1 VSINAENIRPG
12 DLEWTCCAC
21 GVRLEPALVVVEYLG
36 NEFSAE
42 LPRCP
47 RCGLVLITE
56 ELALGKMAEVEQI
69 LEDK

>member
-1 VSINAENIRPG
+1 MNMENIQPG
-12 DLEWTCCAC
+12 DLEWRCEKC
-21 GVRLEPALVVVEYLG
+21 GTKLEPAKVTVEYLG

-47 RCGLVLITE
+47 RCGMVMISE
-56 ELALGKMAEVEQI
+56 SLALGKMAEVEQI

>member
-1 VSINAENIRPG
+1 MNLENIRPG
-12 DLEWTCCAC
+12 DLEWRCAQC
-21 GVRLEPALVVVEYLG
+21 GGKLEPATVTVEYLG
-36 NEFSAE
+36 NEFTAD

-56 ELALGKMAEVEQI
+56 EVARGKMAEVEQI

>member
-1 VSINAENIRPG
+1 MENIRPG
-12 DLEWTCCAC
+12 DLEWKCHAC
-21 GVRLEPALVVVEYLG
+21 GVNLEPALVVVEYLG

>member
-1 VSINAENIRPG
+1 VSISTENILPG
-12 DLEWTCCAC
+12 DREWTCCRC
-21 GVRLEPALVVVEYLG
+21 GVRLEPAPVVVEYLG
-36 NEFSAE
+36 NEFTAE

-47 RCGLVLITE
+47 KCGLVMISE

>member
-1 VSINAENIRPG
+1 MDNIRPG
-12 DLEWTCCAC
+12 DLEWRC
-21 GVRLEPALVVVEYLG
+21 GQCGAGLEAAMVTVEYLG
-36 NEFSAE
+36 NEFTTE

-47 RCGLVLITE
+47 RCGLVMISE